1 MQSWHMEILVTPSA
15 FLITVQ
21 FSRATVVVFPLNIRL
36 FGA

>member
-1 MQSWHMEILVTPSA
+1 MEILVTPSA

-21 FSRATVVVFPLNIRL
+21 FSRATVVVVFPLNIRL